1 MRKVKIS
8 FIIIFIA
15 LLIFYSR
22 YYTGVYFDLNPK
34 SPIDIQTKTEG
45 KSIYVY
51 NNDEKKH
58 EKFEIRGVEVKST
71 IPGSRAMNYDI
82 EKKDWLKW
90 FDQIHKMGAN
100 TIKISNIFDDKFYNA
115 FYEFNSANDEKI
127 YLIQGISVSDYAN
140 NSSGDAYSKG
150 FFDELQKDSIRAVD
164 VIHGKRNMN
173 YSERNGSGWYR
184 KDVSPWVLGYI
195 IGNEWNSGTMA
206 YTNNNKKHSKE
217 YEGKYFVTDK
227 DSTVFE
233 AMLANIMD
241 EMVAHESKRYKT
253 QRLMSFI
260 NSQQDD
266 PFVYEKHYGKQLNK
280 YNFLD
285 AEKIKATE
293 EFKGGYIATYSVSDF
308 VDDFSRYLS
317 QAQKVKLSKELG
329 TLNKELVYE
338 GYTQLLNMYHSMPV
352 IILAD
357 GFSTARGTD
366 EISGPIT
373 EIEQG
378 QKLVSMYRDIVS
390 SGCSGSIITSWQDPW
405 EGSHW
410 NTSYAVDFEEKFLW
424 RDVQTK
430 KQGYGLVSFD
440 SGEYESIAYID
451 GDSSEWKDKDKILEN
466 EDSILSLKYDEAFVY
481 LLLEKDKLSKEDNLY
496 IGIDTTPKSGSKVSQ
511 DPRLEF
517 DREVD
522 FIVQI
527 SGRNNSRILVQER
540 YESLRENYLMDING
554 DDPFTS
560 FPEKDSSKFVPIH
573 MVCKF
578 NKMIPDGLEPHVIKE
593 MKRLDTFETGK
604 LIYGNSNPSSMVYN
618 SLGDYY
624 FGDDLVEIRIPW
636 QMLNFS
642 NPSEMRIHDDYYE
655 NYGVEEISISN
666 LYIGIAELNG
676 KTPTEMLPVKLN
688 GWGNKVTYH
697 ERLKKSYYMLKEEWG
712 K

>member
-1 MRKVKIS
+1 MRKVKFF
-8 FIIIFIA
+8 FIIVFIA

-22 YYTGVYFDLNPK
+22 YYTGLYFDFKPN
-34 SPIDIQTKTEG
+34 SPIDVQVKTED
-45 KSIYVY
+45 KSIYLY
-51 NNDEKKH
+51 NKDKEKH
-58 EKFEIRGVEVKST
+58 EKFEIKGIEVKNT
-71 IPGSRAMNYDI
+71 IPGSRAVDHDI

-90 FDQIHKMGAN
+90 FEQIHEMGAN
-100 TIKISNIFDDKFYNA
+100 TIKISSMFNDTFYNA
-115 FYEFNSANDEKI
+115 FYEFNSKNNEKI

-150 FFDELQKDSIRAVD
+150 FFDELQKDSIKVID
-164 VIHGKRNMN
+164 VIHGKRIMS
-173 YSERNGSGWYR
+173 YSKRNGSGWYR

-195 IGNEWNSGTMA
+195 IGNEWDSGTMA
-206 YTNNNKKHSKE
+206 YTNHNEKYAKE
-217 YEGKYFVTDK
+217 YKGEYFVTDE

-241 EMVAHESKRYKT
+241 EMVSYESNKYKT
-253 QRLMSFI
+253 QRLISFI
-260 NSQQDD
+260 NSQQND

-285 AEKIKATE
+285 AEKIKPTKK
-293 EFKGGYIATYSVSDF
+293 FKSGYIASYSVSDF
-308 VDDFSRYLS
+308 VEDFSVYLS
-317 QAQKVKLSKELG
+317 ETQKEELSKELA

-352 IILAD
+352 LILVD
-357 GFSTARGTD
+357 GFSTARGSD
-366 EISGPIT
+366 EVDGPIT

-378 QKLVSMYRDIVS
+378 EKLVSMYRDIVS
-390 SGCSGSIITSWQDPW
+390 SGSSGSIITSWQDSW

-424 RDVQTK
+424 RDIQTK
-430 KQGYGLVSFD
+430 KQGYGLLSLD
-440 SGEYESIAYID
+440 SGEIKSMVYID
-451 GDSSEWKDKDKILEN
+451 GDPSEWKDEDKVLESDGN
-466 EDSILSLKYDEAFVY
+466 ILSLKYDEAFVY
-481 LLLEKDKLSKEDNLY
+481 ILLEKDKLSEEDHIY
-496 IGIDTTPKSGSKVSQ
+496 IGIDTTPKSGSKLSEN
-511 DPRLEF
+511 PKLEF

-527 SGRNNSRILVQER
+527 SGKYNSRLLVQER

-573 MVCKF
+573 LVCKF
-578 NKMIPDGLEPHVIKE
+578 NKMIPEGLEPHVIKE
-593 MKRLDTFETGK
+593 LKRFDTFETGK
-604 LIYGNSNPSSMVYN
+604 LIYGNSSPNSKDYN

-624 FGDDLVEIRIPW
+624 FGDDVVEIRIPW

-642 NPSEMRIHDDYYE
+642 NPSEMKIHDDYYE
-655 NYGVEEISISN
+655 NYGVEEIPISN
-666 LYIGIAELNG
+666 LYIGIAEENG
-676 KTPTEMLPVKLN
+676 KRPSKMPAVKLK

-697 ERLKKSYYMLKEEWG
+697 ERLKKSYYMLKEEWA